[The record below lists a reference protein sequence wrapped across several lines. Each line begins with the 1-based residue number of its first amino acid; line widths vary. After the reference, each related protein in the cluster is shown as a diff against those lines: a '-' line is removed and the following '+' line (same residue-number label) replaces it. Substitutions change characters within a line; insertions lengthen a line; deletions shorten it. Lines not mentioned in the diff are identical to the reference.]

1 MRKSLLVILLCLML
15 PAFGG
20 ISCYAAIKDWDKIL
34 DKYEKLCES
43 CLQMKMKA
51 ESGEKVS
58 KVSLGRLFS
67 SLSELRGELKSGSG
81 SMSVSQRERF
91 EQIRTRYSSL
101 FGIEETQDEAEKPE
115 SPPVKKE
122 VHKTISAAASSRQ
135 QGSAGHIAT
144 RINETKVEED
154 TLARERLP
162 LSELPRI
169 EDVTSIATA
178 LASKA
183 DSLSF
188 AAIKPYALPREAVL
202 EQRSYSKSVSALLS
216 TAAEGSYGAAAAI
229 IANDNAWGAYI
240 KFHSNFKPY
249 GASYHC
255 DSDGSCDN
263 GQFWPSGDI
272 RLSYFQTSAGVRKDL
287 GHHFGVLAGAGYGRK
302 TVLWED
308 IDNNWAMVND
318 QSFSGLLLE
327 CGPIVHFGPMELQI
341 SISTINFKTAALDFG
356 VGLRF

>member
-101 FGIEETQDEAEKPE
+101 FGIEETQDEAAKPE
-115 SPPVKKE
+115 SPSVKRE

-144 RINETKVEED
+144 RTNETKVEED

-162 LSELPRI
+162 LSELPCYLQHPCPCFFAKLFPCLYSLTAFFLGRPRL
-169 EDVTSIATA
+169 TS
-178 LASKA
+178 
-183 DSLSF
+183 F
-188 AAIKPYALPREAVL
+188 
-202 EQRSYSKSVSALLS
+202 
-216 TAAEGSYGAAAAI
+216 
-229 IANDNAWGAYI
+229 
-240 KFHSNFKPY
+240 
-249 GASYHC
+249 
-255 DSDGSCDN
+255 
-263 GQFWPSGDI
+263 
-272 RLSYFQTSAGVRKDL
+272 
-287 GHHFGVLAGAGYGRK
+287 
-302 TVLWED
+302 
-308 IDNNWAMVND
+308 
-318 QSFSGLLLE
+318 FS
-327 CGPIVHFGPMELQI
+327 IVCLF
-341 SISTINFKTAALDFG
+341 SIL
-356 VGLRF
+356 